1 VTIGFLRNLLASQ
14 RFEGHGSRVT
24 RSSGEDRMRKS
35 DDDRAKIAADRQLL
49 QDLMDKVARDNPDAD
64 ELRLQN
70 IFVERALKDYT

>member
-1 VTIGFLRNLLASQ
+1 
-14 RFEGHGSRVT
+14 
-24 RSSGEDRMRKS
+24 MRKS